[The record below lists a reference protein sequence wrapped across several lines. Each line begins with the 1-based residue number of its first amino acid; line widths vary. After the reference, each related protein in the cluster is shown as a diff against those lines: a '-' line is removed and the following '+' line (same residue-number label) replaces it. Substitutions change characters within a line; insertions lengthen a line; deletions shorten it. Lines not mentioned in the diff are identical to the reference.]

1 MQSVYAN
8 KQPAESMKLLMGCAQ
23 KEPTWVVVQVGWG
36 AADVVVLVVVGFVEV
51 DDAFETVLEV
61 VGALIGVEAVEV
73 VVEVVDVD
81 VDDKEIIEELL
92 LTCVPEASLYQFA
105 CGSFKHTPTG
115 TAMKPISKKKTP
127 HQVNPDPNLPFH
139 P

>member
-36 AADVVVLVVVGFVEV
+36 AADVVVLVVVVVGFVEV

-115 TAMKPISKKKTP
+115 TAVKPISKKKLLTRSI
-127 HQVNPDPNLPFH
+127 
-139 P
+139 

>member
-36 AADVVVLVVVGFVEV
+36 AADVVVLVVVAVGFVEV
-51 DDAFETVLEV
+51 DDAPETVLEV
-61 VGALIGVEAVEV
+61 VGALIGVEAVEI

-115 TAMKPISKKKTP
+115 TAVKPISKKKKLLTRSI
-127 HQVNPDPNLPFH
+127 
-139 P
+139 